1 MYLEGLSPRP
11 AGYSVLVCE
20 SELSLSLQKVLMKVI
35 YLYGQHSE

>member
-20 SELSLSLQKVLMKVI
+20 SDLSLQKAVMKVN
-35 YLYGQHSE
+35 YLYGQNSE